1 MDFGKVA
8 DHEIKNVDFT
18 LPPDGSQTAITLA
31 NREKVVNPEIR
42 VGCGRFGRKE
52 WVGKLFPTGTQQ
64 TDFLTEYARH
74 FDSLEFNSAFYSM
87 PSKYFIQKWRR
98 NLEESGN
105 TNFLVLPKVSRDISH
120 ISRLSDDKLMP
131 IFLESIREFGTM
143 LGPIFFQL
151 GDNFGSEGFDDLENF
166 VTLLP
171 NGYTFYTELRNK
183 EWFCD
188 QELRARVLKMLTDH
202 SVGLVITDSSGRRD
216 LVHMELTT
224 PELFVRFVGNGR
236 VARASDFARV
246 DAWIDRI
253 KVWLNL
259 GLEKVYFMVHQ
270 HDEYDTP
277 VLANYVIKEMNARIG
292 TNIPEII
299 WRDSEFE
306 LNDSIELGHA

>member
-31 NREKVVNPEIR
+31 NREKVANPEIR
-42 VGCGRFGRKE
+42 VGCARWGSKE
-52 WVGKLFPTGTQQ
+52 WLGKLYPIRTKESNFI
-64 TDFLTEYARH
+64 TEYARH
-74 FDSLEFNSAFYSM
+74 FNSIELNAAFYSI
-87 PSKYFIQKWRR
+87 PTKHYVQKWRR
-98 NLEESGN
+98 KFEESGN
-105 TNFLVLPKVSRDISH
+105 TNFLVLPKVSRVISH
-120 ISRLSDDKLMP
+120 ITRLTNGDVMP
-131 IFLESIREFGTM
+131 IFLESIREFGPM
-143 LGPIFFQL
+143 LGPIFLQL
-151 GDNFGSEGFDDLENF
+151 GDNFGPKGFDDLENF
-166 VTLLP
+166 ITLLP
-171 NGYTFYTELRNK
+171 NGYTFYTELRSK

-188 QELRARVLKMLTDH
+188 QVLRARMLKIL
-202 SVGLVITDSSGRRD
+202 SENGVGLVITDSSGRRD
-216 LVHMELTT
+216 VVHMELTT

-270 HDEYDTP
+270 HEENDTP

-306 LNDSIELGHA
+306 LNDSMG